1 MFFLLSLSPGISCVS
16 ATFEGVFFFF
26 VKVTLFWITNFN
38 HEKDSLFCVNL
49 QPAVA
54 TFLRH
59 QECEDGWVKDDIC
72 HLSFELKEKITKTT
86 VKSGALCPGCV
97 NLFSGLTLWPL
108 SSTTWWD
115 LAAGCV
121 WVEVCVFT
129 QRPQSPLNTNATMAE
144 PRLPSTHTHTHTR
157 VCCSHMCRL
166 TCVWPLLS
174 PPSHKLTDAASPP
187 PPTPLLS
194 DRARACSRVHTCV
207 HVCARLLCRSGDQM
221 SGGHG
226 SYNRLSVLWLCVEIL
241 WHLLRRFSSNYASQT
256 NPIEHQRDEKSSVK

>member
-1 MFFLLSLSPGISCVS
+1 MRSGSRVCLGRGLCIYTATPESPQY
-16 ATFEGVFFFF
+16 
-26 VKVTLFWITNFN
+26 K
-38 HEKDSLFCVNL
+38 
-49 QPAVA
+49 
-54 TFLRH
+54 RH
-59 QECEDGWVKDDIC
+59 HGW
-72 HLSFELKEKITKTT
+72 
-86 VKSGALCPGCV
+86 AP
-97 NLFSGLTLWPL
+97 
-108 SSTTWWD
+108 SSKH
-115 LAAGCV
+115 
-121 WVEVCVFT
+121 
-129 QRPQSPLNTNATMAE
+129 
-144 PRLPSTHTHTHTR
+144 THTHTHTR